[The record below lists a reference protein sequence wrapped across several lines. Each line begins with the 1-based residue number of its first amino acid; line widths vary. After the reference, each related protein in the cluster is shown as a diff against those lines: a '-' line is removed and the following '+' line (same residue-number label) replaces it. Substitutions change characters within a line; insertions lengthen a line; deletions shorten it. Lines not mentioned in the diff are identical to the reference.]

1 VGVVMEMKEK
11 KGIKVRSTVYV
22 TADKQQLAKERGYN
36 LSKIT
41 EQALSAI
48 LDIENDNE
56 VIVQRKIQEIEDK
69 IQELK
74 LQRKIL
80 IDELEQ
86 GRIKEKAIAEKL
98 EVTRAFN
105 DTVKEMK
112 DTMDIR
118 KETLETNAAIM
129 GITPE
134 ELYNKAAIQAGWKSE

>member
-1 VGVVMEMKEK
+1 MEGK
-11 KGIKVRSTVYV
+11 KPIKDRTTVYINV
-22 TADKQQLAKERGYN
+22 EKQQLAKERGYN

-48 LDIENDNE
+48 LDIEHDNE
-56 VIVQRKIQEIEDK
+56 VAVQRKIQGIEDK

-134 ELYNKAAIQAGWKSE
+134 ELYNKAAIQAGWKSEYIE

>member
-1 VGVVMEMKEK
+1 MEMGEQ
-11 KGIKVRSTVYV
+11 KGIKIRTTVYV

-48 LDIENDNE
+48 LNIENDNE

-69 IQELK
+69 IQGLK

-86 GRIKEKAIAEKL
+86 GRIKDKVMAEEL
-98 EVTRAFN
+98 AVERAFN
-105 DTVKEMK
+105 ETVKEME

-118 KETLETNAAIM
+118 RETLESNAAIM